1 MITTEPVFATVK
13 FNSVHKYRSA
23 TGIKCLRGIK
33 NILLDQTFPLS
44 SRCFICSLENNQKWR
59 TFLVRRK
66 INHSPKN
73 KTHKK
78 LTAENLYSINA
89 PVTEITVFET
99 SEGIGERSREA
110 LGESKGRAV
119 CSC

>member
-23 TGIKCLRGIK
+23 TALSVCAELKTFCLIKHFHSHRG
-33 NILLDQTFPLS
+33 
-44 SRCFICSLENNQKWR
+44 CFICSLENNQKWR

-99 SEGIGERSREA
+99 S
-110 LGESKGRAV
+110 
-119 CSC
+119 

>member
-1 MITTEPVFATVK
+1 ME
-13 FNSVHKYRSA
+13 
-23 TGIKCLRGIK
+23 
-33 NILLDQTFPLS
+33 
-44 SRCFICSLENNQKWR
+44 
-59 TFLVRRK
+59 
-66 INHSPKN
+66 N

-78 LTAENLYSINA
+78 LIGKIVLGIKH

-110 LGESKGRAV
+110 LGESEGRAV